1 MIPLTDRQRGILEF
15 IASAIGEGLP
25 PTLAE
30 IAAAFGFNQ
39 PRAAYKHLQAL
50 QAKGCIELLPGRN
63 RGIRLAN
70 QAARARNTGLPLV
83 GHVAAGAPILAVE
96 HVERHVT
103 VDPALFK
110 PRADYLLRVKGDSMR
125 DAGILDGDLA
135 AVHRTREARTG
146 QIVVARIEDEV
157 TVKRLRVLAS
167 KLRLE
172 PANPDY
178 APIEVDPRRTPFV
191 IEGLYVGVIRAG

>member
-1 MIPLTDRQRGILEF
+1 MIPLTDRQREILEF
-15 IASAIGEGLP
+15 IALRIGEGLP

-63 RGIRLAN
+63 RGIRLLDPS
-70 QAARARNTGLPLV
+70 ARGAGLPLV
-83 GHVAAGAPILAVE
+83 GRVAAGAPILAIE
-96 HVERHVT
+96 HVERRVT

-135 AVHRTREARTG
+135 AVHRTREAHNGR
-146 QIVVARIEDEV
+146 IVVARIEDEV
-157 TVKRLRVLAS
+157 TLKRLRVLAS

-178 APIEVDPRRTPFV
+178 APIEIDPRRTPFA
-191 IEGLYVGVIRAG
+191 IEGVYVGVIRTA

>member
-1 MIPLTDRQRGILEF
+1 MPLTDRQREILKF
-15 IASAIGEGLP
+15 IALRIGEGLP

-50 QAKGCIELLPGRN
+50 QAKGRIELLPGRN
-63 RGIRLAN
+63 RGIRLVDH
-70 QAARARNTGLPLV
+70 AAHARPAGLPLI
-83 GHVAAGAPILAVE
+83 GRVAAGAPILAVE

-103 VDPALFK
+103 LDPGLFK
-110 PRADYLLRVKGDSMR
+110 PRADYLLRVEGDSMR
-125 DAGILDGDLA
+125 DVGILDGDLA
-135 AVHRTREARTG
+135 AVHRTREARDG

-157 TVKRLRVLAS
+157 TVKRLRILSARV
-167 KLRLE
+167 RLE

-178 APIEVDPRRTPFV
+178 APIEVDPRRTPFT
-191 IEGLYVGVIRAG
+191 IEGLYVGVLRAG